1 MNIPKS
7 LIKAEINVNIMGL
20 QGQKI
25 LNQKSVG
32 LKTISI
38 ENLPQGLY
46 LMTITKGDEIKFS
59 DKIFVSK

>member
-7 LIKAEINVNIMGL
+7 LIKEEININIMGL

-46 LMTITKGDEIKFS
+46 LMTISKGDEIKFS
-59 DKIFVSK
+59 DKIFCF

>member
-1 MNIPKS
+1 
-7 LIKAEINVNIMGL
+7 MGL
-20 QGQKI
+20 KEKKI

-46 LMTITKGDEIKFS
+46 LMTISKGDEIKFS

>member
-1 MNIPKS
+1 
-7 LIKAEINVNIMGL
+7 MGL

-32 LKTISI
+32 LKTIPI
-38 ENLPQGLY
+38 ENIPHGLY
-46 LMTITKGDEIKFS
+46 LMTISKGDEIKFS